1 MKPRIKLAEATV
13 GKGDSLTLIEH
24 DGAYA
29 ISFNGAELMHSR
41 ASASEKML
49 GTLGVARLN
58 KESEAHILV
67 GGLGLG
73 FTLRYALQSLGPS
86 ATVEM
91 VEIFPEVLEW
101 YRDHLGPLNGPLLE
115 DPRVKVIRGDVAN
128 RILKAKPGTYDAIL
142 LDTDNG
148 PVPMVAKSNKMLYSY
163 MGVRAVKAALKPK
176 GRVVYWSAG
185 KDDKFEYRL
194 KNAGFKVKGI
204 PAKVHERAKRDAY
217 MIYTAD
223 LRG

>member
-1 MKPRIKLAEATV
+1 MKPRNRLAEITI
-13 GKGDSLTLIEH
+13 GSKDTLTLIEH
-24 DGAYA
+24 DGAFA
-29 ISFNGAELMHSR
+29 ISFNGSELMHSR

-49 GTLGVARLN
+49 GTLGVARLA
-58 KESEAHILV
+58 KEDEPTVLV

-73 FTLRYALQSLGPS
+73 FTLRYALQSLGPK

-91 VEIFPEVLEW
+91 VEIFPEVLGW
-101 YRDHLGPLNGPLLE
+101 YRDHLEPLNGPLLT
-115 DPRVKVIRGDVAN
+115 DPRVETIEGDVAQ
-128 RILKAKPGTYDAIL
+128 RILNASPKRYDAIL

-148 PVPMVAKSNKMLYSY
+148 PVSMVAKSNKMLYSY

-176 GRVVYWSAG
+176 GRVAYWSAG
-185 KDDKFEYRL
+185 RDDKFEDRL
-194 KNAGFKVKGI
+194 RKAGFRVKAI

-217 MIYTAD
+217 RIYTGD